1 MKSSN
6 AVLYIGIVLFAF
18 AVVSALAL
26 SQNKPV
32 KPSKSG
38 KEFKEP
44 VNFNEKKYRDKE
56 IMKERERQKWERFH
70 AREQD
75 WGDMSDP
82 DMVQH
87 PIDEP
92 PRKKNRDLGEMC
104 TYSADCHSGCCLMD
118 RESKIR
124 SCQPKS
130 LLGEKCSSAQ
140 VKADLY
146 VDACPCEA
154 GIDFCAYP
162 GEYCTK

>member
-1 MKSSN
+1 MKSSS
-6 AVLYIGIVLFAF
+6 ATVLLIGLVLAIL
-18 AVVSALAL
+18 AISALAL
-26 SQNKPV
+26 SQQKPI

-92 PRKKNRDLGEMC
+92 PRKVSIFHQLTR
-104 TYSADCHSGCCLMD
+104 
-118 RESKIR
+118 
-124 SCQPKS
+124 
-130 LLGEKCSSAQ
+130 
-140 VKADLY
+140 
-146 VDACPCEA
+146 
-154 GIDFCAYP
+154 
-162 GEYCTK
+162 